1 MATQDKIEI
10 YLSSGSSFYFK
21 AIQYKPNPQRQ
32 GQVEQTFSG
41 LDLTIAPVVESF
53 QYVLRTQLDPTSGSE
68 GNYDDLYNILQLSNP
83 ATEPSPMF
91 RFVDHF
97 GTLWNSA
104 WFRPGQQN
112 IQPLTTQ
119 LEGPNAYM
127 LVSLE
132 IVAQYYEFPDHTN
145 LSDPDQSYNL
155 LFWLF

>member
-10 YLSSGSSFYFK
+10 YLSSGSYYYFK
-21 AIQYKPNPQRQ
+21 AIQYKPNPQRA
-32 GQVEQTFSG
+32 GDVEQTFSG
-41 LDLTIAPVVESF
+41 IDVTIGPVVESF
-53 QYVLRTQLDPTSGSE
+53 KYVIRVPIDDTSGSE
-68 GNYDDLYNILQLSNP
+68 GNYDDLYEILQLSNP
-83 ATEPSPMF
+83 NTIPSPMF

-104 WFRPGQQN
+104 WFRPGQMDVN
-112 IQPLTTQ
+112 PLTTQ

-127 LVSLE
+127 LVSVE
-132 IVAQYYEFPDHTN
+132 ILAQYYEFPDHTN